1 MTELLHSLPQIL
13 TCLLICGV
21 KIIEMSVQSIRV
33 IMQVKGQRLGSTLL
47 AFLECVIWGL
57 VTSAVITTL
66 AANMYW
72 LFAYCVGFA
81 AGIYF
86 GSILENKLALG
97 ETNLQLMVDED
108 DGNRIIEYLI
118 SSGRGFT
125 AFEGFGYEGKKFKIN
140 TVIPRKAEKR
150 IVKDIHKLSPH
161 VFVVSSGIGAYFGGY
176 GVRGNRK

>member
-1 MTELLHSLPQIL
+1 MTQLLNSLPQIL
-13 TCLLICGV
+13 TMLLICGV

-33 IMQVKGQRLGSTLL
+33 IMQVKGQRLESTLL
-47 AFLECVIWGL
+47 AFLECLIWGL

-66 AANMYW
+66 ADNMYW

-86 GSILENKLALG
+86 GSVLENKLALG

-108 DGNRIIEYLI
+108 DGNRIIEYLTNN
-118 SSGRGFT
+118 GRGFT
-125 AFEGFGYEGKKFKIN
+125 AFEGFGYEGRKFKIN
-140 TVIPRKAEKR
+140 TIIPRKAEKKIKR
-150 IVKDIHKLSPH
+150 DIHKMAPH
-161 VFVVSSGIGAYFGGY
+161 AFVVSSGIGNFSGGF

>member
-33 IMQVKGQRLGSTLL
+33 IMQVKGQRLSSTLL

-66 AANMYW
+66 ADNMYW

-86 GSILENKLALG
+86 GSVLENKLALG
-97 ETNLQLMVDED
+97 ETNLQLMSDED
-108 DGNRIIEYLI
+108 DGNKIIEYLI
-118 SSGRGFT
+118 KSGRGFT
-125 AFEGFGYEGKKFKIN
+125 AFEGFGYEGKKYKIN
-140 TVIPRKAEKR
+140 TVIPRKAEKQT
-150 IVKDIHKLSPH
+150 VKDIHKITTNI
-161 VFVVSSGIGAYFGGY
+161 FVISSGIGAYFGGY

>member
-1 MTELLHSLPQIL
+1 MTEILHSLPQIL

-33 IMQVKGQRLGSTLL
+33 IMQVKGQRLESTLL

-66 AANMYW
+66 ADNMYW

-86 GSILENKLALG
+86 GSVLENKLALG
-97 ETNLQLMVDED
+97 ETNLQLIVDED
-108 DGNRIIEYLI
+108 DGNKIIEYLVD
-118 SSGRGFT
+118 SDRGFT

-140 TVIPRKAEKR
+140 TVIPRKVEKQ
-150 IVKDIHKLSPH
+150 ILKDIHNMTPH
-161 VFVVSSGIGAYFGGY
+161 AFLVISGIGAYVGGY
-176 GVRGNRK
+176 GVRDNRK